1 MKSNKELLSE
11 ALGYL
16 HLLEDRLGYDNL
28 KLGTAINDLQDLLP
42 TIDEPVPEQT
52 IQVGVYYYLDEE
64 GNKVYDEEEM
74 QREFDTKI
82 KDLLKDLKK

>member
-16 HLLEDRLGYDNL
+16 HLLEDKLGYDNI

-42 TIDEPVPEQT
+42 TIDNPIPEQT
-52 IQVGVYYYLDEE
+52 IQVGVYYYIDDE
-64 GNKVYDEEEM
+64 GKKVYDFDEM
-74 QREFDTKI
+74 MNEFEAE
-82 KDLLKDLKK
+82 LKKLSE

>member
-16 HLLEDRLGYDNL
+16 HLLEDKLGYDNI

-42 TIDEPVPEQT
+42 TIDNPIPEQT
-52 IQVGVYYYLDEE
+52 IQVGVYYYTDDE
-64 GNKVYDEEEM
+64 GKKVYDFDEM
-74 QREFDTKI
+74 MNEFEAE
-82 KDLLKDLKK
+82 LKKLSE

>member
-16 HLLEDRLGYDNL
+16 HLLEDKLGYDNI

-42 TIDEPVPEQT
+42 TIDNPIPEQT
-52 IQVGVYYYLDEE
+52 IQVGVYYYIDDE
-64 GNKVYDEEEM
+64 GKKIYDFDEM
-74 QREFDTKI
+74 MNEFEAE
-82 KDLLKDLKK
+82 LKKLSE